1 MSDGS
6 VVAKSTGIG
15 KPRWSVRSR
24 ILILRYA
31 IVLVIVGGWQFAA
44 STGAVSVHNWSSPA
58 LVFDRLWSIFASG
71 MIWPHLFDSISATIS
86 ALAIAAVLGTALA
99 LTLAR
104 HKLLQATLDPLLAAL
119 QGIPRIAFAPLII
132 LFLGIGFAAKVTL
145 SVSIVLFVFYA
156 NVQAGLSQVNQ
167 TLLRNLELMGASQRE
182 QFRMAVFPSLVPWLW
197 ASLDLSLGL
206 SLIGVVI
213 SEFISSTRGL
223 GHLISAASLG
233 FDTTG
238 LIALLVVTMV
248 VVVALHGGLVAVK
261 VRLMPWA

>member
-1 MSDGS
+1 L
-6 VVAKSTGIG
+6 GI
-15 KPRWSVRSR
+15 
-24 ILILRYA
+24 I
-31 IVLVIVGGWQFAA
+31 GGWQLAA
-44 STGAVSVHNWSSPA
+44 SMGVVSTSNWSSPA

-71 MIWPHLFDSISATIS
+71 MIWPHLFDSISSTIT
-86 ALAIAAVLGTALA
+86 ALGIAGVLGTALGI
-99 LTLAR
+99 TLDR
-104 HKLLQATLDPLLAAL
+104 HKLLEATLDPLLAAL

-156 NVQAGLSQVNQ
+156 NVQSGLGQISP
-167 TLLRNLELMGASQRE
+167 TLLRNLELMGAGPRE

-206 SLIGVVI
+206 SLIGVII

-248 VVVALHGGLVAVK
+248 VVVALHGTLAALK
-261 VRLMPWA
+261 ARLMPWTQQ